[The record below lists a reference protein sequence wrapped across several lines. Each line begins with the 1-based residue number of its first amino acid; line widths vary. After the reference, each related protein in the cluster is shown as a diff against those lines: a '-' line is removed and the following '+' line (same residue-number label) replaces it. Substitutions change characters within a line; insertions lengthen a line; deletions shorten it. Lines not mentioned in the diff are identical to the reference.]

1 MTGAVEQRIPAS
13 QQNAV
18 DSQIQR
24 LVDVIYDRYGYD
36 FRDYSKA
43 SQKRRVLGFMK
54 AKGLSG
60 IDEISGG
67 IAANREFFFEFLDYL
82 TIPTTELFRD
92 PPVYQ
97 ALITHIVPML
107 GTYPVFKIWHAG
119 CSTGEEVY
127 SLVILLHEHGLLERA
142 TVYATDINR
151 HALEQAKTGIVHNQ
165 VLKRDSQNYFQSGL
179 TRSLPDYWHTKHG
192 YSLFDKSLLKNVVF
206 AEHNLVTDAAFSEM
220 QLILCR
226 NVLIYFNRELQNR
239 VLELF
244 RDSLSRQGILC
255 LGTKESISFSSVVRD
270 FSPVCP
276 SHRIY
281 QKKARIHA

>member
-1 MTGAVEQRIPAS
+1 MTEPAEQRTPTLPD
-13 QQNAV
+13 AV

-24 LVDVIYDRYGYD
+24 LINVIYDRYGYD
-36 FRDYSKA
+36 FRSYSKP
-43 SQKRRVLGFMK
+43 SQKRRVLGFLK
-54 AKGLSG
+54 TKGLSC
-60 IDEISGG
+60 IDEISDS
-67 IAANREFFFEFLDYL
+67 IAGNREFFFEFLDHL
-82 TIPTTELFRD
+82 TISTTELFRD

-97 ALITHIVPML
+97 ALVTHIVPML
-107 GTYPVFKIWHAG
+107 KTYPVFKIWHAG

-127 SLVILLHEHGLLERA
+127 SLVILLHEHDLLQRA

-151 HALEQAKTGIVHNQ
+151 HALEQAKTGIVPSQ
-165 VLKRDSQNYFQSGL
+165 ILKRDSQSYFKSGL
-179 TRSLPDYWHTKHG
+179 THSLADYWHTKHG
-192 YSLFDKSLLKNVVF
+192 YSLFDKTLLKNVVF

-270 FSPVCP
+270 FLPVCP
-276 SHRIY
+276 SQRIY
-281 QKKARIHA
+281 QKKTRIYE